1 MKPLLT
7 VLDDYQGVA
16 LLFADWSQV
25 ADQYRIEVLTEHLD
39 GEPLLERLA
48 ASEVVVAMRERS
60 PFPAGVLARLPQLRL
75 LVTTG
80 MSNASIDL
88 AAARERGITV
98 CGTDSRSATAVPE
111 LVFGMMVAL
120 LRHFLAEHEAMRSGG
135 WQHTVGGGLAGHTLG
150 IVGLGRLGARVAQL
164 AQAFQMDVCAWSRH
178 LDPGRAGHLGV
189 RAVDKQ
195 ELFAQSDVV
204 SLHARLSPESRG
216 LVGAQELG
224 WMRSSSFLIN
234 TSRGPL
240 VDEQALVGALV
251 AGGIAGAGLDV
262 YDVEPLPPDHVLRR
276 TPNVL
281 LLPHI
286 GYVTADGY
294 RIFYSQVVED
304 VLAHLAGAPVRV
316 LA

>member
-7 VLDDYQGVA
+7 VLDDYQRVA
-16 LLFADWSQV
+16 LQFADWSQV
-25 ADQYRIEVLTEHLD
+25 AEHYRIEVLTQHLD
-39 GEPLLERLA
+39 GDPLLERLSD
-48 ASEVVVAMRERS
+48 SEVVVAMRERT
-60 PFPAGVLARLPQLRL
+60 PFPAKVLERLPRLRL

-80 MSNASIDL
+80 MANASIDL
-88 AAARERGITV
+88 AAARGSGITV
-98 CGTDSRSATAVPE
+98 CGTESGSATAVPE

-120 LRHFLAEHEAMRSGG
+120 LRHFPAEHEAMRSGG
-135 WQHTVGGGLAGHTLG
+135 WQHTVGGGLAGHALG

-164 AQAFQMDVCAWSRH
+164 AQVFHMDVCAWSPH
-178 LDPGRAGHLGV
+178 LDTERARYLGV
-189 RAVDKQ
+189 RAVDKHD
-195 ELFAQSDVV
+195 LFARSDVV
-204 SLHARLSPESRG
+204 TLHARLTPESRG
-216 LVGAQELG
+216 LVGTQELG
-224 WMRSSSFLIN
+224 WMRPSSFLIN

-240 VDEQALVGALV
+240 VDEGALVGALV
-251 AGGIAGAGLDV
+251 AGKIAGVGLDV

-294 RIFYSQVVED
+294 RTYYSNVVED